1 MGRRKKFLSE
11 EEKIK
16 NKVESDFKYYNSEN
30 GFVTNRIAALFT
42 PAHCK
47 KRGLWPTCSKQDIWK
62 LFDRYVKEHGRNC
75 EYCGDPWTYI
85 VRKGSRGKG
94 ATPRKSPN
102 KKNFSIDRLNNR
114 KTYTLDNIVFCC
126 IECNDSKHNVTF
138 ELAEKILELRDLRKK
153 ELDMGIWS

>member
-1 MGRRKKFLSE
+1 MRKLPKE
-11 EEKIK
+11 IRIQ
-16 NKVESDFKYYNSEN
+16 NKAECNYRYFNTEH
-30 GFVTNRIAALFT
+30 GFVTSKIAAIFS
-42 PAHCK
+42 PSKCK
-47 KRGLWPTCSKQDIWK
+47 RRGLWPTCSKEEIRK

-85 VRKGSRGKG
+85 VNKIKVGQGH
-94 ATPRKSPN
+94 TPRGSSN
-102 KKNFSIDRLNNR
+102 KKNFSIDRLDNT

-126 IECNDSKHNVTF
+126 VDCNDRKKNTTF

>member
-1 MGRRKKFLSE
+1 MRKLPKE
-11 EEKIK
+11 IRIQ
-16 NKVESDFKYYNSEN
+16 NKAECNYRYFNTEH
-30 GFVTNRIAALFT
+30 GFVTSKIAAIFS
-42 PAHCK
+42 PSKCK
-47 KRGLWPTCSKQDIWK
+47 RRGLWPTCSKEELRK

-85 VRKGSRGKG
+85 VNKIKVGQGH
-94 ATPRKSPN
+94 TPRGSTN
-102 KKNFSIDRLNNR
+102 KKNFSIDRLDNT

-126 IECNDSKHNVTF
+126 VDCNDRKKNTTF

>member
-1 MGRRKKFLSE
+1 MRKLPKEIRIQNNAECNYRYFNTE
-11 EEKIK
+11 H
-16 NKVESDFKYYNSEN
+16 
-30 GFVTNRIAALFT
+30 GFVTSKIAAIFT
-42 PAHCK
+42 PSSCK
-47 KRGLWPTCSKQDIWK
+47 RRGLWPTCSKEEIRK

-85 VRKGSRGKG
+85 VNKIKVGQGH
-94 ATPRKSPN
+94 TPRGSTN
-102 KKNFSIDRLNNR
+102 KKNFSIDRLDNK

-126 IECNDSKHNVTF
+126 FDCNDRKKNTTF

>member
-1 MGRRKKFLSE
+1 MRKLPKEIRIQNNAECNYRYFNTE
-11 EEKIK
+11 H
-16 NKVESDFKYYNSEN
+16 
-30 GFVTNRIAALFT
+30 GFVTSKIAAIFT
-42 PAHCK
+42 PSSCK
-47 KRGLWPTCSKQDIWK
+47 RRGLWPTCSKEEIRK

-85 VRKGSRGKG
+85 VNKIKVGQGH
-94 ATPRKSPN
+94 TPRGSTN
-102 KKNFSIDRLNNR
+102 KKNFSIDRLDNK

-126 IECNDSKHNVTF
+126 VDCNDRKKNTTF

>member
-1 MGRRKKFLSE
+1 MRKLPKEIKMQKKAESNHRYFNTEHGFLTAKLAVIFSPS
-11 EEKIK
+11 K
-16 NKVESDFKYYNSEN
+16 
-30 GFVTNRIAALFT
+30 
-42 PAHCK
+42 CK
-47 KRGLWPTCSKQDIWK
+47 KRGLWPTCSKEEIRK

-85 VRKGSRGKG
+85 VNKIKVGQGH
-94 ATPRKSPN
+94 TPRGSTN
-102 KKNFSIDRLNNR
+102 KKNFSIDRLDNK

-126 IECNDSKHNVTF
+126 FDCNDRKKNTTF